1 MSKQIKAVPGT
12 KDILPDEI
20 GAWYRIEE
28 ISREIFSRYNFREI
42 RTPVFESTSLFSRGI
57 GEETDIVSKE
67 MYTFRDKGEDSLT
80 LRPEMTAPVVRAFIE
95 HSMFNQSQINKL
107 FYFAPMFRQ
116 ERPQAGRLRQFH
128 QFGAEILGS
137 SSPYSD
143 CEIILSAA
151 GILRAIGLKDLT
163 IKINSLGTPAARETY
178 KEKLRLYLNDH
189 LSSLSPE
196 SQKRF
201 HTNILRIFDS
211 KEEQD
216 QKIMANAPL
225 LYEYL
230 DEESRAE
237 FNLVEEMLSA
247 RGISYMPDYRLVRGL
262 DYYTKTTFEIISGKV
277 GSQSAL
283 CGGGRYDNLVSD
295 LGGPAIPGVGFAA
308 GVERILLA
316 VKNEGI
322 PLGESFHPAVYIAN
336 LNRDDSAGSFKT
348 AEALRDEGISA
359 ELDILGRSMKAQMRE
374 ANKFEAAFV
383 VILGGDES
391 KEGNCTIK
399 NMKTSAQEIVPL
411 NQIVSFISKNL
422 NG

>member
-1 MSKQIKAVPGT
+1 MSKVAKAVPGT
-12 KDILPDEI
+12 KDILPEEI
-20 GAWYRIEE
+20 GAWYRIEKL
-28 ISREIFSRYNFREI
+28 SRKIFSRYNFREI
-42 RTPVFESTSLFSRGI
+42 RTPIFESTSLFSRGI

-67 MYTFRDKGEDSLT
+67 MYTFRDKGEDLLT

-95 HSMFNQSQINKL
+95 HSMYSQSQITKL

-151 GILRAIGLKDLT
+151 GILKAIGLKDLT
-163 IKINSLGTPAARETY
+163 IKINSLGTPASREIY

-189 LSSLSPE
+189 LTSLSPE
-196 SQKRF
+196 SQKRY

-216 QKIMANAPL
+216 KKIMAGAPL

-237 FNLVEEMLSA
+237 FNLVEEMLSS
-247 RGISYMPDYRLVRGL
+247 RGISYQPDYQLVRGL

-295 LGGPAIPGVGFAA
+295 LGGPSVPGVGFAA

-316 VKNEGI
+316 AKNEGI
-322 PLGESFHPAVYIAN
+322 VFGDAIRPDVYIAN
-336 LNRDDSAGSFKT
+336 LKRDDSAGSFRV
-348 AEALRDEGISA
+348 AQELRDEDISA
-359 ELDILGRSMKAQMRE
+359 EMDILGRSMKAQMRE
-374 ANKFEAAFV
+374 ANKLEVSFV

-391 KEGNCTIK
+391 KDGNCTIK
-399 NMKTSAQEIVPL
+399 NMKNSSQEVVPL
-411 NQIVSFISKNL
+411 NQIVIFISRNL
-422 NG
+422 HG

>member
-1 MSKQIKAVPGT
+1 MSKSIKAVPGT

-20 GAWYRIEE
+20 GGWYRIEE
-28 ISREIFSRYNFREI
+28 LSRKIFNRYNFREI

-67 MYTFRDKGEDSLT
+67 MYTFRDKGEDLLT

-95 HSMFNQSQINKL
+95 HSMFSQSQITKL

-151 GILRAIGLKDLT
+151 GILKEIGLQDLT
-163 IKINSLGTPAARETY
+163 IKINSLGTSAARETY
-178 KEKLRLYLNDH
+178 KEKLRHYLTGH

-216 QKIMANAPL
+216 KKIMAGAPL

-237 FNLVEEMLSA
+237 FNLVEEMLSS
-247 RGISYMPDYRLVRGL
+247 RGISYQPDYQLVRGL
-262 DYYTKTTFEIISGKV
+262 DYYTKTTFEIVSGKV

-295 LGGPAIPGVGFAA
+295 LGGPAVPGVGFAA

-316 VKNEGI
+316 AKNEGI
-322 PLGESFHPAVYIAN
+322 VFEDASRPAVYIAN
-336 LNRDDSAGSFKT
+336 LQRDNAAGSFRVS
-348 AEALRDEGISA
+348 EELREGGFSV
-359 ELDILGRSMKAQMRE
+359 EMDILGRSMKAQMRE
-374 ANKFEAAFV
+374 ANKLEVSFV

-399 NMKTSAQEIVPL
+399 NMKNSSQEIIPQ
-411 NQIVSFISKNL
+411 NQIVTFISKNL
-422 NG
+422 HG

>member
-1 MSKQIKAVPGT
+1 MSKTIKAVPGT
-12 KDILPDEI
+12 KDLLPDEM

-28 ISREIFSRYNFREI
+28 LSRRIFSRYNFREI

-67 MYTFRDKGEDSLT
+67 MYTFRDKGDDLLT

-95 HSMFNQSQINKL
+95 HSMFNQSQVTKL

-137 SSPYSD
+137 SSPFSD

-151 GILRAIGLKDLT
+151 GILKAIGLQDLT
-163 IKINSLGTPAARETY
+163 IKINSLGSPAAREAY
-178 KEKLRLYLNDH
+178 KEKLRDYLNGRMN
-189 LSSLSPE
+189 SLSPE

-216 QKIMANAPL
+216 KAIMAEAPL

-237 FNLVEEMLSA
+237 FNLVEEVLSS
-247 RGISYMPDYRLVRGL
+247 RGISYQPDYQLVRGL
-262 DYYTKTTFEIISGKV
+262 DYYTKTTFEIVSGKV

-316 VKNEGI
+316 AKNEGI
-322 PLGESFHPAVYIAN
+322 AFGGNSHPDVYIAN
-336 LNRDDSAGSFKT
+336 LKRDNTAGSFRV
-348 AEALRDEGISA
+348 AEELRDEGISV
-359 ELDILGRSMKAQMRE
+359 EIDILGRSMKAQMRE
-374 ANKFEAAFV
+374 ANKLEVSFV

-391 KEGNCTIK
+391 GDGNCTIK
-399 NMKTSAQEIVPL
+399 NMKDSSQEIVAL
-411 NQIVSFISKNL
+411 NQIVNFITKNL
-422 NG
+422 HG